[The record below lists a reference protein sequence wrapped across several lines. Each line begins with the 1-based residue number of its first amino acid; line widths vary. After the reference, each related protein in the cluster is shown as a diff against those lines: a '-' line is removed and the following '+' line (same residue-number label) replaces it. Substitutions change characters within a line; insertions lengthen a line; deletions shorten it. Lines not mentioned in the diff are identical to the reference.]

1 MMRVKNIFITVF
13 FFLSMIVLGQKSQQ
27 KQYIFFLHNKFL
39 EDHSF
44 WEKHPKYGVVEYETI
59 LNKLRAQNTV
69 VISEKRKAGTDPSGY
84 AEKVK
89 KQIDSLLKKGIPAGR
104 ITVVG
109 TSQGGYTAQYVSYYE
124 KNPQLKFVFI
134 GASFKDDSLE
144 KDKNFRLY
152 GRILSIT
159 EKSDD
164 GHVRLSQEQRFIRS
178 GIKDFK
184 EIELNT
190 GMNHGFL
197 FKALNDCVSLPRI
210 GFPVNR
216 YW

>member
-1 MMRVKNIFITVF
+1 MMKVKNIFFVVF
-13 FFLSMIVLGQKSQQ
+13 SFFPIIMLCQKSQQ
-27 KQYIFFLHNKFL
+27 QQYIFFLHNKFL

-44 WEKHPKYGVVEYETI
+44 EEKHPKYGVAEYETI
-59 LNKLRAQNTV
+59 LNKLINQNTI
-69 VISEKRKAGTDPSGY
+69 VISEKRKPNTDPTVY

-89 KQIDSLLKKGIPAGR
+89 KQIDSLMKKGIPAGR

-109 TSQGGYTAQYVSYYE
+109 TSQGGYIAQYVSFYE

-144 KDKNFRLY
+144 KDKNFKLY

-164 GHVRLSQEQRFIRS
+164 GHMPLSKEQRLIRS
-178 GIKDFK
+178 DIKDFK
-184 EIELNT
+184 EIELST
-190 GMNHGFL
+190 GLNHGFL
-197 FKALNDCVSLPRI
+197 FKALNDWIMPAKDWASRK
-210 GFPVNR
+210 
-216 YW
+216 

>member
-1 MMRVKNIFITVF
+1 MMKFRNVFIVIFSF
-13 FFLSMIVLGQKSQQ
+13 FSIILFGQKSQK

-44 WEKHPKYGVVEYETI
+44 EEKHPKYGVAEYETI
-59 LNKLRAQNTV
+59 LNKLRDQNTV
-69 VISEKRKAGTDPSGY
+69 VISEKRKAGTEPSLY

-109 TSQGGYTAQYVSYYE
+109 TSQGGYIAQYVSYYE

-159 EKSDD
+159 EKSDN
-164 GHVRLSQEQRFIRS
+164 GHVSMSYEQRFIRS
-178 GIKDFK
+178 YLKDFK

-190 GMNHGFL
+190 GLNHGFL
-197 FKALNDCVSLPRI
+197 FKALNEWIAPTKDWVSRK
-210 GFPVNR
+210 
-216 YW
+216 

>member
-1 MMRVKNIFITVF
+1 MKPRNIYMAVLS
-13 FFLSMIVLGQKSQQ
+13 FLSVVIYGQNSQQ

-44 WEKHPKYGVVEYETI
+44 DEKHPQYGVAEYETI
-59 LNKLRAQNTV
+59 LNKLKDKNTV
-69 VISEKRKAGTDPSGY
+69 LISEKRKANTDPTVY
-84 AEKVK
+84 AQKVK
-89 KQIDSLLKKGIPAGR
+89 KQIDSLMKKGIPAGR

-109 TSQGGYTAQYVSYYE
+109 TSQGGYIAQYVSNYE
-124 KNPQLKFVFI
+124 KNSQLKFVFI

-159 EKSDD
+159 EKSDN
-164 GHVRLSQEQRFIRS
+164 GHVPMSKEQRLIRS

-190 GMNHGFL
+190 GLNHGFL
-197 FKALNDCVSLPRI
+197 FKALNDWIAPTKQWI
-210 GFPVNR
+210 FHK
-216 YW
+216 

>member
-1 MMRVKNIFITVF
+1 MMRFRNVFIVILSF
-13 FFLSMIVLGQKSQQ
+13 FSIILFGQKSQQ

-44 WEKHPKYGVVEYETI
+44 EEKHPQYGVAEYETI
-59 LNKLRAQNTV
+59 LNKLRDQNII
-69 VISEKRKAGTDPSGY
+69 VISEKRKAGTDPSVY

-109 TSQGGYTAQYVSYYE
+109 TSQGGYIAQYVSYYE

-164 GHVRLSQEQRFIRS
+164 GHVLLSKEQRMIRS
-178 GIKDFK
+178 DIKDFK

-190 GMNHGFL
+190 GLYHGFL
-197 FKALNDCVSLPRI
+197 FKALNDWITPTKDWISRK
-210 GFPVNR
+210 
-216 YW
+216 

>member
-1 MMRVKNIFITVF
+1 MMKVKNIFFVVF
-13 FFLSMIVLGQKSQQ
+13 SFFPIIMLCQKPQQ
-27 KQYIFFLHNKFL
+27 QYIFFLHNKFL

-44 WEKHPKYGVVEYETI
+44 EEKHPKYGVAEYETI
-59 LNKLRAQNTV
+59 LNKLRNQNTI
-69 VISEKRKAGTDPSGY
+69 VISEKRKANTDPTVY

-89 KQIDSLLKKGIPAGR
+89 KRIDSLMKKGIPAGR

-109 TSQGGYTAQYVSYYE
+109 TSQGGYIAQYVSFYE

-144 KDKNFRLY
+144 KDKNFKLY

-164 GHVRLSQEQRFIRS
+164 GHVPLSKEQRLIRS
-178 GIKDFK
+178 DIKDFK
-184 EIELNT
+184 EIELST
-190 GMNHGFL
+190 GLNHGFL
-197 FKALNDCVSLPRI
+197 FKALNDWIMPAKDWTSRK
-210 GFPVNR
+210 
-216 YW
+216 

>member
-1 MMRVKNIFITVF
+1 MMRFTNVFIIVF
-13 FFLSMIVLGQKSQQ
+13 SFFSIILFGQKSQQ

-44 WEKHPKYGVVEYETI
+44 EEKHPKYGVAEYETI
-59 LNKLRAQNTV
+59 LNKLKDKNTII
-69 VISEKRKAGTDPSGY
+69 ISEKRKTDTDPSAY

-89 KQIDSLLKKGIPAGR
+89 KQIDSLIKKGIPAGR

-109 TSQGGYTAQYVSYYE
+109 TSQGGYIAQYVSYYE

-164 GHVRLSQEQRFIRS
+164 GHVPMSYEQRFVRS
-178 GIKDFK
+178 HLKDFK

-190 GMNHGFL
+190 GLNHGFL
-197 FKALNDCVSLPRI
+197 FKALNEWIAPTKDWISRK
-210 GFPVNR
+210 
-216 YW
+216 

>member
-1 MMRVKNIFITVF
+1 MMRFRNVFIVILSF
-13 FFLSMIVLGQKSQQ
+13 FSIILFGQKSQQ

-44 WEKHPKYGVVEYETI
+44 EEKHPKYGVAEYETI
-59 LNKLRAQNTV
+59 LNKLRGQNTI
-69 VISEKRKAGTDPSGY
+69 VISEKRKADTDPSVY

-89 KQIDSLLKKGIPAGR
+89 KQIDSLLKKGIPAGK

-109 TSQGGYTAQYVSYYE
+109 TSQGGYIAQYVSYYE

-134 GASFKDDSLE
+134 GASFKNDSLE

-152 GRILSIT
+152 GRVLSIT

-164 GHVRLSQEQRFIRS
+164 GHVPLSKEQRFIRS
-178 GIKDFK
+178 DIKDFK

-190 GMNHGFL
+190 GLHHGFL
-197 FKALNDCVSLPRI
+197 FKALNDWIAPTKDWIS
-210 GFPVNR
+210 
-216 YW
+216 YK

>member
-1 MMRVKNIFITVF
+1 MLKSKNIFFVLFSF
-13 FFLSMIVLGQKSQQ
+13 FSIIIYGQKSGQQ
-27 KQYIFFLHNKFL
+27 QYVFFLHNKFL

-44 WEKHPKYGVVEYETI
+44 EEKHPRYGVAEYEEI
-59 LNKLRAQNTV
+59 LNKLRDQNTV
-69 VISEKRKAGTDPSGY
+69 VISEKRKANTDPTVY
-84 AEKVK
+84 AEKIK
-89 KQIDSLLKKGIPAGR
+89 KQIDSLMKKGIPAGR

-109 TSQGGYTAQYVSYYE
+109 TSQGGYIAQYVSYYE
-124 KNPQLKFVFI
+124 KKPQLKFVFI

-164 GHVRLSQEQRFIRS
+164 GHVQMSQEQRLIRS

-184 EIELNT
+184 EIELTT
-190 GMNHGFL
+190 GLNHGFL
-197 FKALNDCVSLPRI
+197 FKALNDWIVPTKDWISRK
-210 GFPVNR
+210 
-216 YW
+216 

>member
-13 FFLSMIVLGQKSQQ
+13 FFLSMIVLGQKPQQ

-44 WEKHPKYGVVEYETI
+44 GEKHPKYGVAEYETI

-69 VISEKRKAGTDPSGY
+69 VISEKRKSDTDPSVY

-89 KQIDSLLKKGIPAGR
+89 KQIDSLMKKGIPAGK

-109 TSQGGYTAQYVSYYE
+109 TSQGGYIAQYVSYYE

-190 GMNHGFL
+190 GLNHGFL
-197 FKALNDCVSLPRI
+197 FKALNDWIVPTKDWISRK
-210 GFPVNR
+210 
-216 YW
+216 

>member
-1 MMRVKNIFITVF
+1 MMKVKNIFFVVF
-13 FFLSMIVLGQKSQQ
+13 SFFPIIMLCQKSQQ
-27 KQYIFFLHNKFL
+27 QYIFFLHNKFL

-44 WEKHPKYGVVEYETI
+44 EEKHPKYGVAEYETI
-59 LNKLRAQNTV
+59 LNKLINQNTI
-69 VISEKRKAGTDPSGY
+69 VISEKRKPNTDPTVY

-89 KQIDSLLKKGIPAGR
+89 KQIDSLMKKGIPAGR

-109 TSQGGYTAQYVSYYE
+109 TSQGGYIAQYVSFYE

-144 KDKNFRLY
+144 KDKNFKLY

-164 GHVRLSQEQRFIRS
+164 GHVPLSKEQRLIRS
-178 GIKDFK
+178 DIKDFK
-184 EIELNT
+184 EIELST
-190 GMNHGFL
+190 GLNRGFL
-197 FKALNDCVSLPRI
+197 FKALNDWIMPAKDWASRK
-210 GFPVNR
+210 
-216 YW
+216 